1 MGADRKTAEIRSEK
15 GEAAMRKSVWVSV
28 LAAGIAVI
36 ARGEEKKETYDQ
48 TVLKENAYFLELVS
62 DVAAQGSCTLPDLF
76 TDRYCK
82 VIHCDDAIASIKIID
97 SSYTGGA
104 HGSTHVTVCTLVKG
118 RGAKPLTLED
128 IATPEQLP
136 RLTALVREALK
147 KRFGVK
153 TDEELDRKTAH
164 PEGKQVGPTP
174 NFYYDAYRLHFIY
187 NEYEIAA
194 YSEGTIDIR
203 VDWPRPS
210 YAHAKTVAPAPPEE
224 VEEKEPEK
232 KEGPAQGSAPVLDSG
247 EGKLMYAEAPQDMT
261 LAEFAALHGMS
272 ERSLRQLNDWTN
284 IQTLKKGDYLFV
296 LKKK

>member
-1 MGADRKTAEIRSEK
+1 
-15 GEAAMRKSVWVSV
+15 MRKSVWVSV

-82 VIHCDDAIASIKIID
+82 VIHCDDAIASIKIVD

-104 HGSTHVTVCTLVKG
+104 HGGTHVTVCTLVKG

-128 IATPEQLP
+128 IATPEELP

-147 KRFGVK
+147 KRFAVK
-153 TDEELDRKTAH
+153 TDEELDRKTAL
-164 PEGKQVGPTP
+164 PEGKKVGPTP

-210 YAHAKTVAPAPPEE
+210 YARAKTVAPAPPEE
-224 VEEKEPEK
+224 IEPAGPEKAAEAKKSEKE
-232 KEGPAQGSAPVLDSG
+232 GTAPVLDSG
-247 EGKLMYAEAPQDMT
+247 EGKLMYAEASQDMT

-272 ERSLRQLNDWTN
+272 ERLLRQLNGGTE